1 MPAAKVFCCVPVRI
15 GAIAISA
22 ILLTVYLAGT
32 IAIFVQRQG
41 MRNWATL
48 VQAVDVPLTNE
59 AFDGVFGAMAAVSI
73 AYTLTHVYG
82 LISII
87 LQKRKLVKV
96 YHIVNWFFVL
106 LILTI
111 SLSYWFYFKVKRD
124 VYINDCQDL
133 QNNGA
138 MPFNDTY
145 TPVVVPGKN
154 ILAGGSDKSHCISLV
169 NKLVIASG
177 VVTFL
182 ANMIQLY
189 FASCIGTYAF
199 SLNWQYLH
207 QRLQTQDV
215 DELAMGKIA
224 VDRD

>member
-1 MPAAKVFCCVPVRI
+1 M
-15 GAIAISA
+15 
-22 ILLTVYLAGT
+22 
-32 IAIFVQRQG
+32 
-41 MRNWATL
+41 
-48 VQAVDVPLTNE
+48 
-59 AFDGVFGAMAAVSI
+59 
-73 AYTLTHVYG
+73 
-82 LISII
+82 
-87 LQKRKLVKV
+87 
-96 YHIVNWFFVL
+96 YHIINWFFVL

-133 QNNGA
+133 RNNGA

-182 ANMIQLY
+182 ANMIQVQVLFRAPIVSKLLILWY
-189 FASCIGTYAF
+189 SCTLQAVSERTHSVSIGNTFINACKHKMWM
-199 SLNWQYLH
+199 N
-207 QRLQTQDV
+207 
-215 DELAMGKIA
+215 
-224 VDRD
+224 

>member
-1 MPAAKVFCCVPVRI
+1 M
-15 GAIAISA
+15 
-22 ILLTVYLAGT
+22 
-32 IAIFVQRQG
+32 
-41 MRNWATL
+41 
-48 VQAVDVPLTNE
+48 
-59 AFDGVFGAMAAVSI
+59 
-73 AYTLTHVYG
+73 
-82 LISII
+82 
-87 LQKRKLVKV
+87 

-182 ANMIQLY
+182 ANMIQVHVFCL
-189 FASCIGTYAF
+189 
-199 SLNWQYLH
+199 LDPQ
-207 QRLQTQDV
+207 
-215 DELAMGKIA
+215 ELLTLL
-224 VDRD
+224 